1 MFVKLF
7 FLYKDGGFSQES
19 LRNFFFKHEN
29 LFSGKYKRFF
39 FSHKIDPFNRAQIFL
54 FSTIN
59 NYLIHPWKLWAS
71 AHSLINFHMNPLEK
85 YWNVEIL
92 QKQSK
97 ILGSFYGWIQVIY
110 LSDLVRVCRSCNQL
124 KSERKNALGKK
135 QRALHKP
142 S

>member
-1 MFVKLF
+1 MKIF
-7 FLYKDGGFSQES
+7 FLVSIKDFSWVIKSILSIRCKYFFRWGFIW
-19 LRNFFFKHEN
+19 LR
-29 LFSGKYKRFF
+29 
-39 FSHKIDPFNRAQIFL
+39 DPGQSIIHYWFCLLTTTDNC
-54 FSTIN
+54 
-59 NYLIHPWKLWAS
+59 LIHPWKLWPS
-71 AHSLINFHMNPLEK
+71 SHSLINFHMNPLEK

-135 QRALHKP
+135 QRALRKP